1 MGGEQQEGR
10 DGGGIVGAH
19 IIATYKIR
27 DQHQLDRNYKLPSCK
42 QQPASGI
49 APPSVTVSKSKMF
62 SCCIFGFYLFQLRR
76 DRCYF
81 RISHSNS
88 NSLLSGLDFL
98 GLTSPKMP
106 PRCLLTQLHG
116 ESRVL
121 PPSLSVWNRNENIA
135 AQPHKNPDSELSL
148 SGDTHKVPVILLVS
162 VAVSSCGSGLL
173 R

>member
-1 MGGEQQEGR
+1 MYPRDPPCFCSHLITPSPAQPFTIKCCLGYQRGFKELGGEQQEAR

-42 QQPASGI
+42 QQPACGA
-49 APPSVTVSKSKMF
+49 APPSVTVSKPKMF
-62 SCCIFGFYLFQLRR
+62 SCCIFCFYLFQLCR

-98 GLTSPKMP
+98 RLTSPKMP
-106 PRCLLTQLHG
+106 PRCLFTQLHG
-116 ESRVL
+116 ESQVL
-121 PPSLSVWNRNENIA
+121 PPSLTGTEMRI
-135 AQPHKNPDSELSL
+135 
-148 SGDTHKVPVILLVS
+148 
-162 VAVSSCGSGLL
+162 
-173 R
+173 